1 MLVVQEAKPID
12 LADNLIRM
20 NLIVYKRQLKV
31 IKEMIKPPFLWGIV
45 IGAVA
50 LRIVIFWTG
59 WVVTSSTAEDK
70 GKQMAKEAVLENLV
84 PICVEQ
90 YLQDPNKVAR
100 FAELKEKSSYQ
111 RDDYVEESGWA
122 TMPGSESPVR
132 GIADKCAKKIIELEG

>member
-1 MLVVQEAKPID
+1 M
-12 LADNLIRM
+12 
-20 NLIVYKRQLKV
+20 

-45 IGAVA
+45 IGAIA
-50 LRIVIFWTG
+50 LLIVIFWTG

-84 PICVEQ
+84 PICVEH
-90 YLQDPNKVAR
+90 YLQDPNKVER

-122 TMPGSESPVR
+122 NMPGSESSVR
-132 GIADKCAKKIIELEG
+132 GVADKCAKQIIELEG